1 MSRVY
6 NKTVAV
12 DKLADQASAI
22 YKVEK
27 VSDAEEVTVL
37 DENGQTVK
45 LRYFSY
51 KILEVIKGED
61 AGSFQSK
68 MVIKSPPKSGLNP
81 IDNKSPR
88 IGQKISIADRSPL
101 DGDPPKGK
109 SYYSYHLDAPADV
122 EDKSALFFTS
132 GGYNNLSV
140 YFGVI
145 GLGLVDVRQQ
155 SSLQKALGIRQLFD
169 AVRNHNLESLK
180 SAIAK
185 HPAAINQVD
194 STWGT
199 PLQFAARYGKKE
211 EIDLLIASG
220 ASLST
225 LDSKGNGVLHNLV
238 ESKFMDNLPYI
249 IKLSGNLS
257 SKNADGLTPLHLAVQ
272 GNAPPQM
279 FKMLLEAGADPNVKD
294 GSGESAMDLA
304 KRLANPEVLKALKK

>member
-27 VSDAEEVTVL
+27 VSDAEDVTVL